1 MDTFYPNKRGFRF
14 VLVYKDKLQV
24 LDDYIRSLSLFDEII
39 EIDDFN
45 KSNNFLNSNDIYV
58 FTQLWLPPKSQSK
71 LLLQSP
77 RFIFLNVENLT
88 ENLRH
93 EQMAQ
98 YIQCGSRIADYSL
111 SNIAIMNE
119 YIKDNCIDYKYKP
132 LYMPYQGHPIDFC
145 QLYNTKKEYEYD
157 IGVINAVIEQNDSVN
172 SSLNYRRNLM
182 WDKIQQQTKWKSLN
196 IMGWDEERDD
206 LIKKCKIIVNI
217 HHFECFK
224 IYQHIR
230 CDRLTFANKLIISE
244 KSLLDDRLDICNS
257 VIFGHYDN
265 IIEII
270 QQTLDNF
277 NEIQNRMERIPKEP
291 IIKQRQV
298 LLQQTID
305 DIIDNMENDLKN
317 TIEEYPTK
325 SV

>member
-1 MDTFYPNKRGFRF
+1 
-14 VLVYKDKLQV
+14 
-24 LDDYIRSLSLFDEII
+24 
-39 EIDDFN
+39 
-45 KSNNFLNSNDIYV
+45 
-58 FTQLWLPPKSQSK
+58 
-71 LLLQSP
+71 
-77 RFIFLNVENLT
+77 
-88 ENLRH
+88 
-93 EQMAQ
+93 
-98 YIQCGSRIADYSL
+98 
-111 SNIAIMNE
+111 
-119 YIKDNCIDYKYKP
+119 
-132 LYMPYQGHPIDFC
+132 
-145 QLYNTKKEYEYD
+145 
-157 IGVINAVIEQNDSVN
+157 
-172 SSLNYRRNLM
+172 
-182 WDKIQQQTKWKSLN
+182 
-196 IMGWDEERDD
+196 MGWDEERDD

-244 KSLLDDRLDICNS
+244 KSLLDDRLDICKS